1 MLPHMYF
8 SAEASRRLLTLQR
21 KTHDAGVW
29 SFIED
34 ASQPT
39 NPSGVACKD
48 DELAVVIAHDLEKI
62 YNQLFIEAARDVV
75 AAAAWPPWGA

>member
-1 MLPHMYF
+1 MLPDMNF
-8 SAEASRRLLTLQR
+8 SAEASRRLLVLHR
-21 KTHDAGVW
+21 ETHDAGVW

-34 ASQPT
+34 TSQPT

-48 DELAVVIAHDLEKI
+48 DALAVVLARDLAKI